1 MKQYSVKKLAK
12 LAGVSVRTLHHY
24 DQIGLLKPTIRT
36 TAGYRLYGETE
47 LLRLQQILFYKE
59 LDFEL
64 KAIGQLLDRPD
75 FDLIEALEGQKK
87 LLLSRRKRINT
98 LVATLEKTMF
108 HLTNKTMMN
117 PEELYEGLPKE
128 QAAAWRREAQEKW
141 PEQVAHGERELMK
154 LSKADFEALQR
165 DFKRNFERLATM
177 SLQDPQSPDVQAEV
191 AQHHQYILKFWGKAD
206 DAAAAYR
213 GLGDLYA
220 NDPRY
225 TQVDG
230 VSATTFGTFL
240 QLAIHHYVD
249 TQLLAP

>member
-36 TAGYRLYGETE
+36 PAGYRLYGESE

-64 KAIGQLLDRPD
+64 KAIGQLLNSPD
-75 FDLIEALEGQKK
+75 FDLIEALEGQKR
-87 LLLSRRKRINT
+87 LLLSRRKRT
-98 LVATLEKTMF
+98 DQLVATLEKTMF
-108 HLTNKTMMN
+108 HLKNKTMMN

-128 QAAAWRREAQEKW
+128 HAAAWRREAKERW
-141 PEQVAHGERELMK
+141 PDQVAHGERELMK
-154 LSKADFEALQR
+154 LSKADFDALQR
-165 DFKRNFERLATM
+165 GFKQNIERLAAM

-191 AQHHQYILKFWGKAD
+191 AKHHQYILKFWGEAS
-206 DAAAAYR
+206 DAAEAYR

-230 VSATTFGTFL
+230 VSAATFGSFL
-240 QLAIHHYVD
+240 QRAIHHYVD
-249 TQLLAP
+249 TQLLAR

>member
-12 LAGVSVRTLHHY
+12 SAGVSVRTLHHY

-36 TAGYRLYGETE
+36 RAGYRLYGEAE

-64 KAIGQLLDRPD
+64 KAIGQLLDSPD
-75 FDLIEALEGQKK
+75 FDLIEALKGQKR
-87 LLLSRRKRINT
+87 LLLSRRKRIDQ

-108 HLTNKTMMN
+108 HFKNKTMMS

-128 QAAAWRREAQEKW
+128 QAATWRREAKERW

-154 LSKADFEALQR
+154 MGKAAFEALQR
-165 DFKRNFERLATM
+165 GFKQNIERLATM
-177 SLQDPQSPDVQAEV
+177 SLQAPESPDVQAEI
-191 AQHHQYILKFWGKAD
+191 ANHYQYILRFWGQAS
-206 DAAAAYR
+206 DAAEAYR

-225 TQVDG
+225 MQVDG
-230 VSATTFGTFL
+230 VSAAKFGSFL
-240 QLAIHHYVD
+240 QRAIHHYVD
-249 TQLLAP
+249 TQLSAR